1 MFDMAASGERREKR
15 PNMTEHQHSD
25 DKAKPVTVVVNE
37 KNVALQDR
45 DTTGEQIKRA
55 AIDQG
60 VAIRLD
66 FNLFLVEG
74 NKQRPIG
81 DKDPIKVHENDRFR
95 AVAPDDN
102 SWR

>member
-1 MFDMAASGERREKR
+1 
-15 PNMTEHQHSD
+15 MTEQQHHPD
-25 DKAKPVTVVVNE
+25 EKTNPVTVVVNE
-37 KNVALQDR
+37 KAVALLDR

-66 FNLFLVEG
+66 FNLFRLDG
-74 NKQRPIG
+74 NKQHPVG
-81 DKDPIKVHENDRFR
+81 DKEEIKVHEGERFR